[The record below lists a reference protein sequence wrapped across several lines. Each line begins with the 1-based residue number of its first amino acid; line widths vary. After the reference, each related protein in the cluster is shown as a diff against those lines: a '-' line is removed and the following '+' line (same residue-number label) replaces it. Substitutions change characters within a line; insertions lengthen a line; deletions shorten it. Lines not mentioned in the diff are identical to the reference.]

1 MRYRHQR
8 RSHRS
13 HINGI
18 GCGKRLRATFRR
30 FCGVRQAPVI
40 VDAVT
45 GPTKAELRA
54 EILLARRALA
64 PELHDAEAAALCG
77 HLPALIGAGQTVC
90 AYVPIGSEPG
100 SAELLDSLLRRDV
113 RVLLPVAR
121 HDNAGL
127 PAPLQWGEYRPGGL
141 VQARFGLLEPAEP
154 WLPADA
160 IATATVVLVP
170 ALAVDRA
177 GVRLGRGAGFYDR
190 SLPLAAATARLV
202 AVVRDDELVDRL
214 PAEPHDVRMTH
225 VLTPNGGLIAL
236 G

>member
-1 MRYRHQR
+1 
-8 RSHRS
+8 
-13 HINGI
+13 
-18 GCGKRLRATFRR
+18 
-30 FCGVRQAPVI
+30 

-45 GPTKAELRA
+45 GPTKTELRA
-54 EILLARRALA
+54 EILLARRTLA
-64 PELHDAEAAALCG
+64 PQLHDAEAHALCG
-77 HLPALIGAGQTVC
+77 HLRAFIGGGETVC

-100 SAELLDSLLRRDV
+100 SDELIDYLLRRGV

-121 HDNAGL
+121 DDGAGL
-127 PAPLQWGEYRPGGL
+127 PVPLQWGEYRPGGL
-141 VQARFGLLEPAEP
+141 VQARFGLREPAEP
-154 WLPADA
+154 WLPADT
-160 IATATVVLVP
+160 IAAATVVLVP

-190 SLPLAAATARLV
+190 SLPLAAPTARLV

-225 VLTPNGGLIAL
+225 ALTPNGGLVAL